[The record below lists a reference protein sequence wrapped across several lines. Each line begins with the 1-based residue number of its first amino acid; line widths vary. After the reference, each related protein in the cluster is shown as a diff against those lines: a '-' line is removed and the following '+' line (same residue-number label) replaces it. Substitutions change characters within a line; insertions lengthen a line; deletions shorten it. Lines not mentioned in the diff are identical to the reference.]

1 MHLMTTSNTIS
12 TSDTMTSLELRDII
26 NSARAELGESKV
38 RNDQLLARIEDELA
52 GDLGVCKIFAHPQS
66 GAEMRY
72 YDLTRDQ
79 CTLVGMRESKAVR
92 RSVLAKLKA
101 MGSATPEQ
109 SPAVKDPQLAAMV
122 MMLTQLDTVKQEQ
135 DAQRNELAEIK
146 AKIQATPDQF
156 YTVAGY
162 ASLRGMSID
171 TKKAA
176 MLGRKAAKL
185 SREYDMDIG
194 KAHSSIHGTVNTYHV
209 DILCEVFE

>member
-1 MHLMTTSNTIS
+1 MHLMATSSTIS
-12 TSDTMTSLELRDII
+12 TRDTMSSVDLLDII
-26 NSARAELGESKV
+26 NSARVEHGEPTIAN
-38 RNDQLLARIEDELA
+38 RHFLARIEDELEGEL
-52 GDLGVCKIFAHPQS
+52 GDRKSFTHPQNHKQI
-66 GAEMRY
+66 GC

-79 CTLVGMRESKAVR
+79 CTLVGMRESKGVR
-92 RSVLAKLKA
+92 RAVLQKLKEV
-101 MGSATPEQ
+101 EQ
-109 SPAVKDPQLAAMV
+109 AAQTPAVKDPQLAAMV

-135 DAQRNELAEIK
+135 EEQRNELAEIK

>member
-1 MHLMTTSNTIS
+1 MLPETQTPK
-12 TSDTMTSLELRDII
+12 MTSLELRDII
-26 NSARAELGESKV
+26 NAARVEHGESKV
-38 RNDQLLARIEDELA
+38 RNDQLLARIEDELE
-52 GDLGVCKIFAHPQS
+52 GELGVCKIFAHPQS

-72 YDLTRDQ
+72 YDLNRDQ

-92 RSVLAKLKA
+92 RTVLDKLKA
-101 MGSATPEQ
+101 MEATTLTQPPE
-109 SPAVKDPQLAAMV
+109 VKDPQLAAMV
-122 MMLTQLDTVKQEQ
+122 MMLTQLDSVKQEQ
-135 DAQRNELAEIK
+135 EAQRNELAEIK
-146 AKIQATPDQF
+146 AKIQATPDEF

-176 MLGRKAAKL
+176 LLGRKAAKL
-185 SREYDMDIG
+185 SREHEMDIG

>member
-1 MHLMTTSNTIS
+1 MQLMTSNNQ
-12 TSDTMTSLELRDII
+12 TMSSLKLRQLI
-26 NSARAELGESKV
+26 NDSREAHGESKV
-38 RNDQLLARIEDELA
+38 ENSHFLKRIEDELE
-52 GDLGVCKIFAHPQS
+52 GELGGTKTFRPAQGGTP
-66 GAEMRY
+66 MKY

-92 RSVLAKLKA
+92 RSVLAKLKEVEQV
-101 MGSATPEQ
+101 TQ

-122 MMLTQLDTVKQEQ
+122 MMLTQMDSVKQEQ
-135 DAQRNELAEIK
+135 EAQRNELAEIK

-162 ASLRGMSID
+162 ASLRGINID

-176 MLGRKAAKL
+176 LLGRKASKL
-185 SREYDMDIG
+185 SREHEIDIG

>member
-1 MHLMTTSNTIS
+1 MHLMTASNTIS

-185 SREYDMDIG
+185 SREYDMEIG